1 MSEELR
7 LMKREDIPSVV
18 SGELETLGDTLGED
32 FLQEEI
38 ENPFA
43 YFYVMVVDHKVI
55 GYIGAY
61 IVQEAAEIIN
71 FFVLKEK
78 QHQGYGQMLFNAI
91 LKQSTYHDVVNV
103 TLEVKENNQN
113 AINFYLKNGFRQ
125 VNIRYNYYDDGT
137 NAIVMLKVIS

>member
-43 YFYVMVVDHKVI
+43 YFYVVTVDHKII

-61 IVQEAAEIIN
+61 IIQQAAEIIN
-71 FFVLKEK
+71 FFVQKEK
-78 QHQGYGQMLFNAI
+78 QHQGYGQKLFNAI
-91 LKQSTYHDVVNV
+91 LQQSTYHDVVNV

-125 VNIRYNYYDDGT
+125 VNIRYNYYDDRT